1 MDEKFRR
8 AIRRMTGTS
17 LLGLG
22 FRLDRASELA
32 NLSQSMDVRW
42 SIALY
47 EHLDAAESNPEE
59 MMAGSEMISNGTAA
73 WKLAAE
79 DFPIILEEYRQK
91 FEEFRAKWM
100 QRFAT
105 EEITRMLSQN
115 QYIIQDDHGWYF
127 SVTAEKLRN
136 LYFSTIHLMVGDAEK
151 LLVNLS
157 GRVEH
162 MQDKL
167 ARLWYRE
174 SAVDSASKIL
184 PSLEAAL
191 RSSEYAL
198 TARLRASLANI
209 SRTRFMAEF
218 KPPREK
224 PKHFQTARSCA
235 KNVGANNAN
244 IAYENAFLAF
254 TDDFCDYA
262 QGITLFVG
270 KWYRDKWLLYLRGF
284 SRGQLDLFTHKN
296 MG

>member
-1 MDEKFRR
+1 MEEKFRR
-8 AIRRMTGTS
+8 AIRKMTGTS

-32 NLSQSMDVRW
+32 SLSQAMDIRW

-47 EHLDAAESNPEE
+47 EHLDVAESNPEE
-59 MMAGSEMISNGTAA
+59 MMAGSEMISNGKTA
-73 WKLAAE
+73 WKIAAE
-79 DFPIILEEYRQK
+79 DFPIILDEYRQK
-91 FEEFRAKWM
+91 FEEFRAKWI

-105 EEITRMLSQN
+105 DEITRMLSQN
-115 QYIIQDDHGWYF
+115 QYIVRDDEGWYF
-127 SVTAEKLRN
+127 TATAEKLRN

-167 ARLWYRE
+167 SRLWYKE
-174 SAVDSASKIL
+174 SAVDASSKIL
-184 PSLEAAL
+184 PALESAL

-198 TARLRASLANI
+198 TSRLRASLAGI
-209 SRTRFMAEF
+209 SRNRFMAEF

-224 PKHFQTARSCA
+224 RHFQTARSCA

-262 QGITLFVG
+262 QGLTLFIG

-284 SRGQLDLFTHKN
+284 SRGQLDLFTHKTV
-296 MG
+296 G

>member
-1 MDEKFRR
+1 MEESFRR
-8 AIRRMTGTS
+8 AIRKMTGTS

-22 FRLDRASELA
+22 FGQDRAAELSEL
-32 NLSQSMDVRW
+32 SQAMDVRW

-47 EHLDAAESNPEE
+47 EHLDAVESSPEG
-59 MMAGSEMISNGTAA
+59 MMSGSEMVSNGPVA

-79 DFPIILEEYRQK
+79 DFPFILDEYRQK
-91 FEEFRAKWM
+91 FDEFRAKWM

-105 EEITRMLSQN
+105 DEITRMLLQN
-115 QYIIQDDHGWYF
+115 QYLLRDDDGWIY
-127 SVTAEKLRN
+127 AAPADKLRN

-162 MQDKL
+162 IQEKL
-167 ARLWYRE
+167 SKLWYRE
-174 SAVDSASKIL
+174 SAVDAASKIL

-198 TARLRASLANI
+198 TSRLRASLSGI
-209 SRTRFMAEF
+209 SRKRFMAEF
-218 KPPREK
+218 KPSREK
-224 PKHFQTARSCA
+224 RHFSSATACA
-235 KNVGANNAN
+235 RNVGANLSN

-262 QGITLFVG
+262 RGITLFIG

-284 SRGQLDLFTHKN
+284 SRGQLDLFTQKN
-296 MG
+296 VE